1 MPPRSF
7 SLALGGLL
15 LGASAQS
22 PTVDPAAQL
31 KTVAD
36 GYLAARLAAFPE
48 IATQFG
54 IPNSRHDGVRDV
66 SAAGEQAWYKQED
79 HWLAELRRIDAN
91 ALRGRPEWVTYGL
104 LKEELEASKGVRV
117 CRNRLWTVHPLTGW
131 QATYAA
137 LAQQQPVGTSELRSQ
152 TLARWR
158 KLPRLVNAEIANLR
172 EGLKLGYSEPG
183 VNVKRVIAGMDKL
196 LATSPTESPFYNP
209 ATRDSTPDFDAALGK
224 LVADS
229 LVPAMRRYRAFL
241 ADEYLPKARES
252 ISVEANP
259 NGAACYR
266 AAIRRFTTLDLTGEE
281 IYQTGLRELAAAES
295 SAAALSQRA
304 FGNAD
309 YKAVKRRLQTDSTR
323 TFTSRDRV
331 IPVID
336 SVLNRAWAAVP
347 KWFGI
352 VPHSKLAVE
361 PFPAFQEP
369 SVPMGQYLRAALD
382 GSRPGIY
389 RVNLYLATK
398 PGARL
403 EIDRLTFHE
412 GVPGHHFQLAIAQE
426 REGVHPVTRLLSNSA
441 FTEGWGI
448 YSERLADEMGL
459 YTSDAERLTDLE
471 GMIYAFS
478 TLVME
483 TGMHTKGWTR
493 EQAIEYELE
502 HTTRSRE
509 QAELDVDRRIG
520 WPGQGLSY
528 TIGYLEIERLR
539 ALVRK
544 EQGEHF
550 DIRAFHDRVLEDGS
564 VTLGMLREK
573 LERWA
578 RTGPPT

>member
-7 SLALGGLL
+7 PFALATLL
-15 LGASAQS
+15 LGASA
-22 PTVDPAAQL
+22 PTPALDPVAQL
-31 KTVAD
+31 KAVAD

-54 IPNSRHDGVRDV
+54 IPNSRHDRVRDV
-66 SAAGEQAWYKQED
+66 SAAGERAWYKQED
-79 HWLAELRRIDAN
+79 RWLAELRRIDAN
-91 ALRGRPEWVTYGL
+91 VLRSRPEWVTYGL
-104 LKEELEASKGVRV
+104 LLEELEASKGLRV

-137 LAQQQPVGTSELRSQ
+137 LAQQQPVGTAELRTQ
-152 TLARWR
+152 ALARWR
-158 KLPRLVNAEIANLR
+158 RLPKLVNDEIANLR
-172 EGLKLGYSEPG
+172 EGLRLGYSEPV
-183 VNVKRVIAGMDKL
+183 VNVRRVIAGMDRL
-196 LATSPTESPFYNP
+196 LATSTAESPFYSP
-209 ATRDSTPDFDAALGK
+209 AIRDSTPDFRAALGK
-224 LVADS
+224 LVSDS

-252 ISVEANP
+252 IGVGANP

-266 AAIRRFTTLDLTGEE
+266 AAIRRFTTLDLSGEE
-281 IYQTGLRELAAAES
+281 IHQIGLKEIAAAES
-295 SAAALSQRA
+295 SAAALAQRA
-304 FGNAD
+304 FGSPD
-309 YKAVKRRLQTDSTR
+309 YRAVKRRLQADSTQ
-323 TFTSRDRV
+323 TFSSRDQV

-336 SVLNRAWAAVP
+336 RVLDRAWAAAP

-352 VPHSKLAVE
+352 VPRSKVAVE

-426 REGVHPVTRLLSNSA
+426 REGVHPVTRYLSNSA

-471 GMIYAFS
+471 GMIYAFA

-493 EQAIEYELE
+493 DQAIAYELE
-502 HTTRSRE
+502 HTTRSEE
-509 QAELDVDRRIG
+509 QAALDVDRRIG

-528 TIGYLEIERLR
+528 TIGYLEIQRLR
-539 ALVRK
+539 AMVQK
-544 EQGEHF
+544 EQGAHF

-564 VTLGMLREK
+564 VTLSMLREK

>member
-1 MPPRSF
+1 MRPRSIP
-7 SLALGGLL
+7 LALATLL
-15 LGASAQS
+15 LGASPRVA
-22 PTVDPAAQL
+22 PPDPAAQL
-31 KTVAD
+31 KAVAD

-54 IPNSRHDGVRDV
+54 IPNSRHDRVRDV
-66 SAAGEQAWYKQED
+66 AAAGEQAWYKQED
-79 HWLAELRRIDAN
+79 RWLSELRRIDTN
-91 ALRGRPEWVTYGL
+91 ALRGRPEWIPYGL
-104 LKEELEASKGVRV
+104 LREELEASKGVRV

-137 LAQQQPVGTSELRSQ
+137 LAQQQPVGTADLRAQ
-152 TLARWR
+152 ALARWR
-158 KLPRLVNAEIANLR
+158 KLPKLVNGEIANLR
-172 EGLKLGYSEPG
+172 EGLKLGYSEPA
-183 VNVKRVIAGMDKL
+183 VNVRRVIDGMDKL
-196 LATSPTESPFYNP
+196 LSTAPTESPFYNP
-209 ATRDSTPDFDAALGK
+209 ATRDSTPEFQAALGK

-229 LVPAMRRYRAFL
+229 LMPAMRRYRVFL
-241 ADEYLPKARES
+241 HDEYLPKARAS
-252 ISVEANP
+252 IRVDAKP

-266 AAIRRFTTLDLTGEE
+266 AAIRRFTTLDLSGEE
-281 IYQTGLRELAAAES
+281 IHQIGLREIAAAES
-295 SAAALSQRA
+295 SAAVLAERS
-304 FGNAD
+304 FGSKD
-309 YKAVKRRLQTDSTR
+309 YRAVKRRLQADSSQ
-323 TFTSRDRV
+323 TFGSRDKV

-336 SVLNRAWAAVP
+336 SVLDRAWAAAP

-352 VPHSKLAVE
+352 VPRSKLAVE

-389 RVNLYLATK
+389 RVNLYLAAK
-398 PGARL
+398 PGARA

-412 GVPGHHFQLAIAQE
+412 GVPGHHFQLPIAQE
-426 REGVHPVTRLLSNSA
+426 RDGVHPVTRYLSNSA

-448 YSERLADEMGL
+448 YSERLADEIGL

-471 GMIYAFS
+471 GMIYAFA

-493 EQAIEYELE
+493 EQAIAYELE
-502 HTTRSRE
+502 HTTRSEE
-509 QAELDVDRRIG
+509 QAALDVDRRIG

-528 TIGYLEIERLR
+528 TIGYLEIQRLR
-539 ALVRK
+539 ALAQK
-544 EQGEHF
+544 EQGNHF

>member
-1 MPPRSF
+1 
-7 SLALGGLL
+7 
-15 LGASAQS
+15 
-22 PTVDPAAQL
+22 
-31 KTVAD
+31 
-36 GYLAARLAAFPE
+36 
-48 IATQFG
+48 
-54 IPNSRHDGVRDV
+54 
-66 SAAGEQAWYKQED
+66 
-79 HWLAELRRIDAN
+79 
-91 ALRGRPEWVTYGL
+91 
-104 LKEELEASKGVRV
+104 
-117 CRNRLWTVHPLTGW
+117 
-131 QATYAA
+131 
-137 LAQQQPVGTSELRSQ
+137 
-152 TLARWR
+152 
-158 KLPRLVNAEIANLR
+158 
-172 EGLKLGYSEPG
+172 
-183 VNVKRVIAGMDKL
+183 VNVHRVIAGMDKL
-196 LATSPTESPFYNP
+196 LSTATTESPFYNP
-209 ATRDSTPDFDAALGK
+209 ATRDSTPDFRDALGR

-241 ADEYLPKARES
+241 NDEYLPKARTS
-252 ISVEANP
+252 IGIDANP

-266 AAIRRFTTLDLTGEE
+266 AAIRRFTTLDLSGEE
-281 IYQTGLRELAAAES
+281 IHQIGLREIAAAES
-295 SAAALSQRA
+295 SAAVLAERS
-304 FGNAD
+304 FGKKD
-309 YKAVKRRLQTDSTR
+309 YQAVKRRLQADSSQ
-323 TFTSRDRV
+323 TFASRDKV

-336 SVLNRAWAAVP
+336 SVLDRAWAAAP

-352 VPHSKLAVE
+352 VPRSKLRVE
-361 PFPAFQEP
+361 PFPEFQEP

-403 EIDRLTFHE
+403 EIDRLSFHE

-426 REGVHPVTRLLSNSA
+426 RQGVHPVTRYLSNSA

-471 GMIYAFS
+471 GMIYAFA

-493 EQAIEYELE
+493 DQAIAYELE

-528 TIGYLEIERLR
+528 TIGYLEIQRLR
-539 ALVRK
+539 ALAQK
-544 EQGEHF
+544 EQGAHF
-550 DIRAFHDRVLEDGS
+550 DVRAFHDRVLEDGS
-564 VTLGMLREK
+564 VTLGMLRDK